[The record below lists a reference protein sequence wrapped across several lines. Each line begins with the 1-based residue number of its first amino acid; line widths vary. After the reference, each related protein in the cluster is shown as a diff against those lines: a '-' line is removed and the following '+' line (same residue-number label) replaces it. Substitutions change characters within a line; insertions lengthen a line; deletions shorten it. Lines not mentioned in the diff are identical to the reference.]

1 MDSHSNSI
9 RIEGAGGGIVL
20 KTTEEIVV
28 SDSIELRVA
37 LEAVERTSSFN
48 CVGALKIEVI
58 GEENLLRVVKL
69 AVAIKKTNRNLDL
82 ER

>member
-1 MDSHSNSI
+1 MDSHTNSI
-9 RIEGAGGGIVL
+9 RIEGVGGR
-20 KTTEEIVV
+20 EIVIF
-28 SDSIELRVA
+28 DSIELRVA
-37 LEAVERTSSFN
+37 LEAVERTSGFN

-58 GEENLLRVVKL
+58 GEKNLLRVVKL

>member
-37 LEAVERTSSFN
+37 LEAVDRTLGFD
-48 CVGALKIEVI
+48 CVGALNIEVI
-58 GEENLLRVVKL
+58 GEENLLGAVKL
-69 AVAIKKTNRNLDL
+69 AVAAY
-82 ER
+82 